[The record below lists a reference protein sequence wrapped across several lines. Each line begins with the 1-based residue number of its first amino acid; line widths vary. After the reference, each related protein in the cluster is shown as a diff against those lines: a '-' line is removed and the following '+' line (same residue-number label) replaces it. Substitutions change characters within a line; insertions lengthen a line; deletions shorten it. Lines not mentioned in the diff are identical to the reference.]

1 MDHFLDILQTV
12 FSASGWIW
20 GVLLFFQT
28 RKLKKAQLVK
38 DTRAVWQEIAESN
51 NESLL
56 KQNERLIELH
66 EEFWKLKDTLEMVLH
81 KIVVCRHY
89 DRCPVRILVQ
99 EHEGELL
106 P

>member
-51 NESLL
+51 NESL
-56 KQNERLIELH
+56 
-66 EEFWKLKDTLEMVLH
+66 
-81 KIVVCRHY
+81 
-89 DRCPVRILVQ
+89 
-99 EHEGELL
+99 
-106 P
+106 